1 MGGVTRQLQTMQQQ
15 KTNKVRSRTT
25 LFGAGRKD
33 PALLC
38 NIVMSKL
45 KCILPLN
52 SDKTKSTDC
61 HPLKAHFCQFEQYS

>member
-38 NIVMSKL
+38 
-45 KCILPLN
+45 ILPLN

-61 HPLKAHFCQFEQYS
+61 YPVRAHFCQFEQYS